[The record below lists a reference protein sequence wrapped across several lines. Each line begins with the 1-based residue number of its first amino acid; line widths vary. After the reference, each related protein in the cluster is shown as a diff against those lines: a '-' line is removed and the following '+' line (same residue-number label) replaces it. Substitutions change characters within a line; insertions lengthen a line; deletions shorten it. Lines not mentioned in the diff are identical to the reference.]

1 MATTTR
7 PLTGPPDP
15 GENDFTK
22 SLKFQTLLTQIKGRG
37 TSRLNAQD
45 RLSIAELARTKE
57 THHDPRIRAQLQR
70 AYDEVARAHLEFC
83 LRLPRTST

>member
-15 GENDFTK
+15 SENDFTK
-22 SLKFQTLLTQIKGRG
+22 SLKFRTLIDQIKGRG
-37 TSRLNAQD
+37 TSKLNSQD

-57 THHDPRIRAQLQR
+57 VHPDPRTRAKLQK

-83 LRLPRTST
+83 LRLRSQSI

>member
-7 PLTGPPDP
+7 PRTGPPDP

-22 SLKFQTLLTQIKGRG
+22 SLKFRTLIDQIKGRG
-37 TSRLNAQD
+37 MSKLNAKD
-45 RLSIAELARTKE
+45 LISIHELNRQRI
-57 THHDPRIRAQLQR
+57 THPDPRARAKLQK

-83 LRLPRTST
+83 LRLRSQSI